1 MEIPHPPFS
10 LAGLDDRRRM
20 SAKLVEAWRTC
31 LDTPLDDKAAKELR
45 ARLADPDQE
54 VLPPRRYGLFH
65 GIGMSS
71 QRRLLRSYYQGTDR
85 LDSETVFNLAPGRW
99 SSRSTT

>member
-1 MEIPHPPFS
+1 M
-10 LAGLDDRRRM
+10 A
-20 SAKLVEAWRTC
+20 
-31 LDTPLDDKAAKELR
+31 
-45 ARLADPDQE
+45 
-54 VLPPRRYGLFH
+54 
-65 GIGMSS
+65 S